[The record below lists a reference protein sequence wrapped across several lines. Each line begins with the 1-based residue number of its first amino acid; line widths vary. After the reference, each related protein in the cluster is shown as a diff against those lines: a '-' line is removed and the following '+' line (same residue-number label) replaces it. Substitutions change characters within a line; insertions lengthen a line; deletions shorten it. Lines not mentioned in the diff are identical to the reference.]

1 MLIVSVWEGKGKEG
15 QAAAAEGG
23 RSGEGKRNLRISR
36 MCLWPASDF
45 RAKPSLK
52 RGSTTGSTF
61 HLGPHRRRREIPRI
75 TPRPAA
81 ILSGSPLSFG
91 RTGRFQ
97 RTREPQWRSIFEN
110 RMLPCFA
117 PFWLDHLKNPQK
129 SHRPR
134 SRGRSSARRP
144 PAIAV
149 RDPVRNP
156 GTSIDEQTW
165 STAARK
171 RNNGAMWTGR
181 WVNPRRR
188 NVSS

>member
-110 RMLPCFA
+110 KMLPCFA

-129 SHRPR
+129 SHRPQ
-134 SRGRSSARRP
+134 SREVKRGGGRRQLQCGTPSETRGPVSMSRLGARQ
-144 PAIAV
+144 
-149 RDPVRNP
+149 P
-156 GTSIDEQTW
+156 GKEITVPCGQVD
-165 STAARK
+165 
-171 RNNGAMWTGR
+171 G
-181 WVNPRRR
+181 
-188 NVSS
+188 